1 MKNINLN
8 NEQRTTNN
16 EQRTTNNEQRTTNN
30 EQRTTKIQ
38 IIDFSEYIQLVFT
51 DYTLRTITLGT
62 AILGAICGMLGS
74 FAVLRK
80 QSLLGDAISHAALP
94 GIAIAFLI
102 TGTKETNV
110 LLIGALV
117 SGLLG
122 AFWIRGITKRT
133 HLKSDTALGLILSIF
148 FGFGM
153 LLLTYIQKLPNANQ
167 SGLDKFLFGQAAT
180 LLARDVWFMAIVT
193 FICLV
198 VLLLFWKE
206 FKILL
211 FDADYAK
218 TLGFN
223 IQLIDILI
231 TSFIVIAI
239 VLGLQTVG
247 VVLMSA
253 MLLAPAAAARQ
264 WTNSLGIMV
273 VLAAFFGATSG
284 VVGTAI
290 SASQNNLSTGPVI
303 VLVAAVFVGFS
314 FIFSPSRGLLFKQ
327 IRFIQNRKDL
337 QLHKTLA
344 FMFEIAEDHEDI
356 SHPHA
361 IKILNNFYGY
371 TRKSLGKLERK
382 EYINVKGSMWSMTP
396 KGYHFAANLY
406 NQQGNENE

>member
-1 MKNINLN
+1 
-8 NEQRTTNN
+8 
-16 EQRTTNNEQRTTNN
+16 
-30 EQRTTKIQ
+30 
-38 IIDFSEYIQLVFT
+38 
-51 DYTLRTITLGT
+51 
-62 AILGAICGMLGS
+62 MLGS

-110 LLIGALV
+110 LLIGALI

-122 AFWIRGITKRT
+122 AFWIRGITKNT

-153 LLLTYIQKLPNANQ
+153 MLLTYIQKQPNANQ

-180 LLARDVWFMAIVT
+180 LLARDVWFMASVT
-193 FICLV
+193 FVCLL

-223 IQLIDILI
+223 TKLIDILI
-231 TSFIVIAI
+231 TSFIVLAI

-264 WTNSLGIMV
+264 WTNSLAVMV
-273 VLAAFFGATSG
+273 ALAAVFGATSG

-303 VLVAAVFVGFS
+303 VLVAAVFVIFS
-314 FIFSPSRGLLFKQ
+314 FIFSPSRGLLFRQ
-327 IRFIQNRKDL
+327 IRFIKNRKDL
-337 QLHKTLA
+337 ELHKTLA
-344 FMFEIAEDHEDI
+344 FMFDIVKDHENI
-356 SHPHA
+356 AHPHA
-361 IKILNNFYGY
+361 IKILNNFHGF
-371 TRKSLGKLERK
+371 TRKSLSKLESR
-382 EYINVKGSMWSMTP
+382 EYIKVKGQMWSMTQE
-396 KGYHFAANLY
+396 GYHFAANLY
-406 NQQGNENE
+406 NQQVNENE

>member
-1 MKNINLN
+1 
-8 NEQRTTNN
+8 
-16 EQRTTNNEQRTTNN
+16 
-30 EQRTTKIQ
+30 
-38 IIDFSEYIQLVFT
+38 
-51 DYTLRTITLGT
+51 
-62 AILGAICGMLGS
+62 MLGS

-94 GIAIAFLI
+94 GIAIAFLL
-102 TGTKETNV
+102 TGAKNSNT
-110 LLIGALV
+110 LLVGALV

-122 AFWIRGITKRT
+122 TFWIRGIIKKT
-133 HLKSDTALGLILSIF
+133 HLKSDTALGLILSLF

-153 LLLTYIQKLPNANQ
+153 LLLTFIQKQPNANQ
-167 SGLDKFLFGQAAT
+167 AGLDKYLFGQAAT
-180 LLARDVWFMAIVT
+180 LIETDVWMMAIVT
-193 FICLV
+193 GICLF

-211 FDADYAK
+211 FDADYTK

-223 IQLIDILI
+223 TKTIDILI
-231 TSFIVIAI
+231 TTFIVLAI

-273 VLAAFFGATSG
+273 FLAAVFGAFSG
-284 VVGTAI
+284 VFGTAI
-290 SASQNNLSTGPVI
+290 SATQNNLSTGPVI
-303 VLVAAVFVGFS
+303 VIVASIFVLIS

-327 IRFIQNRKDL
+327 IRFIKNRRDL

-344 FMFEIAEDHEDI
+344 FMYNIVESHENI

-361 IKILNNFYGY
+361 IKILNNFQGY
-371 TRKSLGKLERK
+371 TKNTLQKLVQKNFVKLEG
-382 EYINVKGSMWSMTP
+382 NMWSLTEEGF
-396 KGYHFAANLY
+396 KTASNLY
-406 NQQGNENE
+406 NQQSDNNE